1 MAKSYYKERKL
12 FEWYLADC
20 PKKHKKHKKHVGQD
34 VEPTPALLKKQLAL
48 YDCICGKQQFLHSET
63 EEDMD
68 AYFYAYKDIEVGVGV
83 DEDLKR
89 MICNAS
95 RYKLQTLCTKLAETR
110 KPYPDSIGFAKA
122 YLSSN
127 RIQPKRPRGRPRK
140 PKPLNPPPKRPRGRP
155 RKNAII
161 ENINAQDPP
170 IIFIHDIMQDP
181 PVNSNTDTKKAPE

>member
-34 VEPTPALLKKQLAL
+34 VEPTPALLKKQLAD
-48 YDCICGKQQFLHSET
+48 YERICGKQQFLYSQT
-63 EEDMD
+63 EEDVD

-83 DEDLKR
+83 DKDLEKLV
-89 MICNAS
+89 CNAS
-95 RYKLQTLCTKLAETR
+95 TYKLQTLCTKLAETR
-110 KPYPDSIGFAKA
+110 KPYPDSIGLAKA
-122 YLSSN
+122 YLSN
-127 RIQPKRPRGRPRK
+127 IQYKPKRPRGRPRK
-140 PKPLNPPPKRPRGRP
+140 PQPLNPPPKRPRGRP

-161 ENINAQDPP
+161 DSINAQDPP
-170 IIFIHDIMQDP
+170 VIFINDIMQDP

>member
-34 VEPTPALLKKQLAL
+34 VEPTPALLKKQLAE
-48 YDCICGKQQFLHSET
+48 YDRICGKEQFLHSET
-63 EEDMD
+63 EEDVD

-110 KPYPDSIGFAKA
+110 KPYPDSIGLAKA
-122 YLSSN
+122 YLSN
-127 RIQPKRPRGRPRK
+127 IQYKPKRGRGRPRK
-140 PKPLNPPPKRPRGRP
+140 PQPMNPPPKRPRGRP
-155 RKNAII
+155 RKNSII
-161 ENINAQDPP
+161 ENISTQDPP
-170 IIFIHDIMQDP
+170 IIFIKDMQDP
-181 PVNSNTDTKKAPE
+181 PANSDI